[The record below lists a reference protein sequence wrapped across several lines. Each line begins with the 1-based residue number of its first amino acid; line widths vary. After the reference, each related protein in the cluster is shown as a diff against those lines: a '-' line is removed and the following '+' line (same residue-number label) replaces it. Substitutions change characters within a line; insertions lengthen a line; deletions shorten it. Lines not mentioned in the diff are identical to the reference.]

1 MLITVMRNQK
11 LTSVAIVVFILL
23 LLPGCS
29 GQNSE
34 KENLDFS
41 GKWLG
46 TAQHTGSA
54 NPTFSLDLKHSNGM
68 VTGTINSMDKTFE
81 NVTIMDTRIESGKL
95 FFRAVANGGIQYKDH
110 LFVFSAQRE
119 GEQLLQGTWTDI
131 LEGAQGSFTFNLI
144 TEEQN

>member
-1 MLITVMRNQK
+1 MKNQK
-11 LTSVAIVVFILL
+11 LAAVAIVVFILL
-23 LLPGCS
+23 LPLLPGCS
-29 GQNSE
+29 RQNSE

-46 TAQHTGSA
+46 TAQQTGSA
-54 NPTFSLDLKHSNGM
+54 NPTFSLDLKHSSGM

-81 NVTIMDTRIESGKL
+81 NVTIMDTRVESGKL

-110 LFVFSAQRE
+110 LFVFSAQRK
-119 GEQLLQGTWTDI
+119 GDQLLQGTWTDI
-131 LEGAQGSFTFNLI
+131 LEGAQGTFTFSLI